1 MNNPFNNKNTTNK
14 FNGYLVLKK
23 ENNKKLDRHLTENIV
38 VRSDTNLL
46 KDQLPSLLVS
56 RG

>member
-1 MNNPFNNKNTTNK
+1 MNNPFNNKNTANK

-23 ENNKKLDRHLTENIV
+23 ETNKKLDRHLTENIV

>member
-1 MNNPFNNKNTTNK
+1 MNNPFNNKNTANK